1 MLTLSKLKETTRKYI
16 QETISNLMPNIFL
29 SFFYLTSMI
38 WCPYPLT
45 SSPEFSTSFLV
56 EKGRIHTYTTTER
69 RNHSISQIFH
79 QLKRFYTSDL
89 ENLKGRERKI
99 TIMERGKEIEGKS
112 EKGRAIKLSKR
123 ETLFNYCGGI
133 LEAAFYRKL
142 QLCSTTQKSPLVYD
156 VVAASPSMAQTKSG
170 MSNLTHPK
178 TYEGL
183 KCTTVPE

>member
-142 QLCSTTQKSPLVYD
+142 QLCSTTQLNMPANDRIMGCPLEYLLD
-156 VVAASPSMAQTKSG
+156 
-170 MSNLTHPK
+170 
-178 TYEGL
+178 E
-183 KCTTVPE
+183 